1 MKLSTAMRRRL
12 LAIADYRA
20 TASFPHIGFWPK
32 SRTDQALERLGLI
45 ESYLKTSNLGGAGAI
60 GLMRATFPLARLTPD
75 GVLTAEELRK
85 AKSR

>member
-1 MKLSTAMRRRL
+1 MNRKLTTAMRRRL

-45 ESYLKTSNLGGAGAI
+45 ERYDKTARFGGAGSI
-60 GLMRATFPLARLTPD
+60 GLASATFPLARLTPE
-75 GVLTAEELRK
+75 GVLTVQELRPK
-85 AKSR
+85 